1 MHALPAPTAV
11 IADDER
17 LMREQIIARL
27 KEAWPELSIV
37 GEASNGREAVAIVQ
51 SLEPDI
57 VFLDI
62 SMPGMD
68 GIQAAQALAG
78 QAHVVFVTAHDQYA
92 VSAFEHG
99 AIDYL
104 LKPAEPDRVALT
116 CQRLRARLTQKPDP
130 MNDLLAQLS
139 QRLGAGGLKPREYM
153 RWVQAS
159 VGANIRM
166 IPTSDILFF
175 RAEDKYTRV
184 QTRGLEALI
193 RKPIKELIDELD
205 PEEFWQIHRGTLVN
219 VATSSVRPATHRCR
233 SKTAPYLPGGKRP
246 AADAAVAEQAAEA
259 RARRPSEELSRYA
272 KLRTFG
278 AAQMKRWFGSSF
290 ALWHPHESV
299 RRAL

>member
-1 MHALPAPTAV
+1 MRSSPTPTAV

-17 LMREQIIARL
+17 LMREQILDRL

-37 GEASNGREAVAIVQ
+37 GQASNGREAIALVR

-78 QAHVVFVTAHDQYA
+78 KAHVVFVTAYDQYA
-92 VSAFEHG
+92 ISAFEHG
-99 AIDYL
+99 AVDYL
-104 LKPAEPDRVALT
+104 LKPAEPERVALT
-116 CQRLRARLTQKPDP
+116 CQRLRERLKQAPDP
-130 MNDLLAQLS
+130 MDDLLAQLS

-184 QTRGLEALI
+184 QTQGFEALI

-205 PEEFWQIHRGTLVN
+205 PDEFWQIHRGTV
-219 VATSSVRPATHRCR
+219 VRV
-233 SKTAPYLPGGKRP
+233 
-246 AADAAVAEQAAEA
+246 DAVEQVS
-259 RARRPSEELSRYA
+259 RNLSGRQIVHVKGSQE
-272 KLRTFG
+272 KLEVSRTFNHLFK
-278 AAQMKRWFGSSF
+278 QM
-290 ALWHPHESV
+290 
-299 RRAL
+299 

>member
-1 MHALPAPTAV
+1 MQPSPAPTAV
-11 IADDER
+11 VADDER
-17 LMREQIIARL
+17 LMREQIIASL
-27 KEAWPELSIV
+27 KDAWPELSIV
-37 GEASNGREAVAIVQ
+37 GEASNGHEAVAIVQ

-78 QAHVVFVTAHDQYA
+78 RAHVVFVTAHDQYA
-92 VSAFEHG
+92 ISAFEHG

-104 LKPAEPDRVALT
+104 LKPAEPERLALT
-116 CQRLRARLTQKPDP
+116 CQRLRARLTQEPDP
-130 MNDLLAQLS
+130 MSDLLAQLS

-184 QTRGLEALI
+184 QTQGFEALI
-193 RKPIKELIDELD
+193 RKPIKELLDELD
-205 PEEFWQIHRGTLVN
+205 PAEFWQIHR
-219 VATSSVRPATHRCR
+219 ATVVRV
-233 SKTAPYLPGGKRP
+233 
-246 AADAAVAEQAAEA
+246 DAVEQV
-259 RARRPSEELSRYA
+259 SRNFRGHQVVHVKGSQE
-272 KLRTFG
+272 KLEVSRTFNHLFK
-278 AAQMKRWFGSSF
+278 QM
-290 ALWHPHESV
+290 
-299 RRAL
+299 

>member
-1 MHALPAPTAV
+1 MRHSSTSAAPTAV

-17 LMREQIIARL
+17 LMREQIIDRL
-27 KEAWPELSIV
+27 KEAWPELQIV
-37 GEASNGREAVAIVQ
+37 GEASNGNEAIAIVQ
-51 SLEPDI
+51 SEEPDI

-62 SMPGMD
+62 RMPGMD

-78 QAHVVFVTAHDQYA
+78 RVHVVFVTAHDEYA
-92 VSAFEHG
+92 ISAFEHG

-104 LKPAEPDRVALT
+104 LKPPEPQRVALT
-116 CQRLRARLTQKPDP
+116 CERLRARLKQAPDP

-139 QRLGAGGLKPREYM
+139 QRLGAGGVKPREYM

-184 QTRGLEALI
+184 QTERFEALI

-205 PEEFWQIHRGTLVN
+205 PDEFWQIHRSTV
-219 VATSSVRPATHRCR
+219 VRVE
-233 SKTAPYLPGGKRP
+233 
-246 AADAAVAEQAAEA
+246 AVEQVS
-259 RARRPSEELSRYA
+259 RDFRGRQIVHVKGSEQ
-272 KLRTFG
+272 KLEVSRTFNHLFK
-278 AAQMKRWFGSSF
+278 QM
-290 ALWHPHESV
+290 
-299 RRAL
+299 